1 MGSNLT
7 FPICWVAT
15 AETRTGR
22 RAAARAR
29 ISLDPRRPEAEEP
42 ATAVCCV
49 REEGANIFFSR
60 SSAAREL
67 PRSGRVARVP
77 SGARTLVRS
86 CGVARWCSARGFVEQ
101 RMRCEWLE
109 ANRRGVLEGRTF
121 SNQGTERSAT
131 RWIGLSIQFCS
142 TVGTRLQ
149 TIHLGAN
156 WLYHANCVRIP
167 YGIQLAF
174 FYFGTHVGAKSPSGR
189 IARSPPV
196 PRRPSCRVF
205 PSASATGPLQG

>member
-121 SNQGTERSAT
+121 FPEPAGLILSL
-131 RWIGLSIQFCS
+131 IGLLVTTNGIYVWMS
-142 TVGTRLQ
+142 T
-149 TIHLGAN
+149 A
-156 WLYHANCVRIP
+156 
-167 YGIQLAF
+167 
-174 FYFGTHVGAKSPSGR
+174 
-189 IARSPPV
+189 
-196 PRRPSCRVF
+196 
-205 PSASATGPLQG
+205 GPLSSEEE

>member
-1 MGSNLT
+1 MVAALGSNLT

-29 ISLDPRRPEAEEP
+29 IALDPRRPEAEEP

-49 REEGANIFFSR
+49 REEEANIFFSR
-60 SSAAREL
+60 SSAASEL

-86 CGVARWCSARGFVEQ
+86 CGVARWCCARGFVEQ

-109 ANRRGVLEGRTF
+109 ANRRGVLEGL
-121 SNQGTERSAT
+121 SKNQAGSFKPRNSERSAT
-131 RWIGLSIQFCS
+131 RWIGLSRLSNFAR
-142 TVGTRLQ
+142 TVGTQLQ
-149 TIHLGAN
+149 TISLSG
-156 WLYHANCVRIP
+156 
-167 YGIQLAF
+167 GQLAL
-174 FYFGTHVGAKSPSGR
+174 P
-189 IARSPPV
+189 
-196 PRRPSCRVF
+196 C
-205 PSASATGPLQG
+205 